1 MLKHF
6 PVVIVYTS
14 DWAVSA
20 VLTQEHDGG
29 YMPVKFTSRTL
40 KPNELNYNI
49 TEKEILALLRVLN
62 ECHNM
67 LVGKTIRVLTRHT
80 TLGWLFR
87 SKRTAMSSVAMGS
100 HPLPWRLEILRSA
113 RGEEGI
119 LGALAASITPRTH
132 LDSALEDIAPRKRPS
147 KTATIPVPKIGPTES
162 LHVISFDGS
171 ARVKREGGAFSA
183 VVWQLPNWDVVK
195 AALDTRKASQ

>member
-1 MLKHF
+1 M
-6 PVVIVYTS
+6 
-14 DWAVSA
+14 
-20 VLTQEHDGG
+20 
-29 YMPVKFTSRTL
+29 L
-40 KPNELNYNI
+40 KPNELNYSI

-87 SKRTAMSSVAMGS
+87 SKGLQGRLSQWAAILS
-100 HPLPWRLEILRSA
+100 PWRLEILRSA
-113 RGEEGI
+113 KGEEEI
-119 LGALAASITPRTH
+119 LGALAASITPRAH
-132 LDSALEDIAPRKRPS
+132 VDSTLEDIPPRKGPS
-147 KTATIPVPKIGPTES
+147 KTATIPVPKIGSTES

-171 ARVKREGGAFSA
+171 ARVKRGGAFSA

-195 AALDTRKASQ
+195 AASGYAEGLTVNEAVCYSGSRS